1 MIANNESQIAF
12 GYELRKAQEEKES
25 KEVVDALAGST
36 VAICGLGGLG
46 SNIAMMLSR
55 AGVGRLILTDFDT
68 VNITNLH
75 RQFYKIS
82 QLDMK
87 KAWALSDNL
96 AEIAPLT
103 RLELHDEKIS
113 PDRIKELLTD
123 ADVICEAFDNAE
135 QKAMLVGTVLEVFPD
150 TDLVAAS
157 GMAGTGD
164 ANDIITRQIS
174 EHFYLCGDFH
184 TDVGKADSLLPSRV
198 MVCAAH
204 QAHKIIQLLIHKK
217 AAANN

>member
-1 MIANNESQIAF
+1 MIVNNESQIAF

-55 AGVGRLILTDFDT
+55 AGIGRLILTDFDT

-75 RQFYKIS
+75 RQFYKVN

-103 RLELHDEKIS
+103 RVELHDEKIS
-113 PDRIKELLTD
+113 PDRIKDLLTD

-135 QKAMLVGTVLEVFPD
+135 QKVMLVGTVLEVFPD

-184 TDVGKADSLLPSRV
+184 TDVGEADSLLPSRV

-217 AAANN
+217 AATNN